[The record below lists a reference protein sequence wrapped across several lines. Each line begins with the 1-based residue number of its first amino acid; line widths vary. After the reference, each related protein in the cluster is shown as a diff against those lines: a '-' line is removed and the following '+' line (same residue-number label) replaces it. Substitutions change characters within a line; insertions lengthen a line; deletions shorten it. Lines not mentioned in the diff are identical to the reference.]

1 MTAHCREK
9 QSPRRNSPERRAG
22 RPRDTEGNP
31 PTRPPGRAADP
42 TARPEAVVATGRKD
56 MQKTQPLK
64 TELSKKT
71 RRRPWRHPT
80 QRGIKVP
87 YAAAAA
93 ISLMEMGITD
103 YDRIGAA
110 VGLHA
115 DEVERIDMAE
125 DKAIRQLC
133 LAGVPYGHYFT
144 LESVI
149 RCPKCSGMITLAPCV
164 ACDAPSTSRP
174 RMPDNTQQTSS

>member
-1 MTAHCREK
+1 VTAASRSKATKKTTVDSEMTKPLTK
-9 QSPRRNSPERRAG
+9 QSE
-22 RPRDTEGNP
+22 
-31 PTRPPGRAADP
+31 AA
-42 TARPEAVVATGRKD
+42 
-56 MQKTQPLK
+56 
-64 TELSKKT
+64 KKP

-103 YDRIGAA
+103 YERIAAA
-110 VGLHA
+110 VGLSA
-115 DEVERIDMAE
+115 AEVERIDMAE
-125 DKAIRQLC
+125 DKSIRQLC

-144 LESVI
+144 LEAHI

-164 ACDAPSTSRP
+164 ACDSPSAWRPAMPENVAPSAE
-174 RMPDNTQQTSS
+174 

>member
-1 MTAHCREK
+1 MTAHCANKR
-9 QSPRRNSPERRAG
+9 STRRAAPKESAS
-22 RPRDTEGNP
+22 RSRDTEGTP
-31 PTRPPGRAADP
+31 RIRPPERAANPAAGAKAD
-42 TARPEAVVATGRKD
+42 RKSGPQA
-56 MQKTQPLK
+56 MSKTQTPK
-64 TELSKKT
+64 ASSKKT

-103 YDRIGAA
+103 YERIGLA
-110 VGLHA
+110 VGLDA
-115 DEVERIDMAE
+115 GEIERIDMAE

-144 LESVI
+144 LESHI

-164 ACDAPSTSRP
+164 ACDAPSASRP
-174 RMPDNTQQTSS
+174 VVPSGTPQDSA

>member
-1 MTAHCREK
+1 M
-9 QSPRRNSPERRAG
+9 
-22 RPRDTEGNP
+22 
-31 PTRPPGRAADP
+31 
-42 TARPEAVVATGRKD
+42 
-56 MQKTQPLK
+56 
-64 TELSKKT
+64 
-71 RRRPWRHPT
+71 
-80 QRGIKVP
+80 P

-110 VGLHA
+110 VGLDA
-115 DEVERIDMAE
+115 SEVQRIDMAE

-144 LESVI
+144 LESHI

-164 ACDAPSTSRP
+164 ACDTPGTTRP
-174 RMPDNTQQTSS
+174 QMPDNVQHTAE

>member
-1 MTAHCREK
+1 MTKPVTK
-9 QSPRRNSPERRAG
+9 Q
-22 RPRDTEGNP
+22 
-31 PTRPPGRAADP
+31 
-42 TARPEAVVATGRKD
+42 PEAA
-56 MQKTQPLK
+56 
-64 TELSKKT
+64 KKP

-103 YDRIGAA
+103 YERIGAA
-110 VGLHA
+110 VGLKP

-125 DKAIRQLC
+125 DKSIRQLC

-144 LESVI
+144 LESHI

-164 ACDAPSTSRP
+164 ACDSPSAWRP
-174 RMPDNTQQTSS
+174 ALPENVAQQRRVVCLA